1 MCFIRQML
9 VMTFIKYVSCAE
21 NHHVVYWNT
30 SNIEFQTEQ
39 ALEVTEGN
47 QVHIVCPNN
56 KEQHLVHLV
65 SQSDFNKCSLSRSS
79 RVVMVCDKRRPGQ
92 YRSFTIRPYSPTP
105 GGLEFN
111 PGQEYFLVSTS
122 STKNV
127 HQRRG
132 GFCSSHNMRLL
143 LHVSEQVRPTVR
155 PSSEFIYYYTA
166 RDLLTLQLRG
176 NRNKLK
182 KLTGNIDTSQKAAR
196 ISTSSSSSDLSLYSW
211 WLILLTILMIKI

>member
-1 MCFIRQML
+1 
-9 VMTFIKYVSCAE
+9 MTFIKYVSCAE

-39 ALEVTEGN
+39 VLEVTEGS

-65 SQSDFNKCSLSRSS
+65 SHSDFNRCSLSRSS

-105 GGLEFN
+105 GGLEFK

-122 STKNV
+122 SAKNL
-127 HQRRG
+127 HQRRR

-143 LHVSEQVRPTVR
+143 LRVSERLRPTVR

-166 RDLLTLQLRG
+166 RDLLTLHLRG
-176 NRNKLK
+176 NRNRLE
-182 KLTGNIDTSQKAAR
+182 KLTGNVGTSQKAAR
-196 ISTSSSSSDLSLYSW
+196 ISTSSSSSDLSLSSW
-211 WLILLTILMIKI
+211 RLILLTILMIKI